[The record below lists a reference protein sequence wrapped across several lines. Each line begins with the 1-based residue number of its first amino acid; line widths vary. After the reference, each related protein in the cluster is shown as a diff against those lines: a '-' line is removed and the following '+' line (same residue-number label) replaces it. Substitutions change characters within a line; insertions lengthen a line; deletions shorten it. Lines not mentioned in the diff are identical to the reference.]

1 MKDQLAEKILAKTM
15 NWDHET
21 LKDELYRLQVMSSLK
36 YDSYQQFS
44 SGKQFIESLALWLKR
59 FPQEDRQCAYLF
71 VKENI
76 VFISEREVQ
85 QLVSVAFEEK
95 IRNKIIDFSKQ
106 DRTLISR
113 AGGYSKQIYQFSLR
127 KTLFLGLSD
136 GAHMDF
142 FRRYNNFLSNEQVFM
157 HYDFSQEKYEKMLKD
172 LREDLREKFI
182 GVDVENEEFDTFV
195 LIDDFS
201 GSGISYIRK
210 ETDNGESIWKGKL
223 HSFIKKIVDGK
234 NNHNRIRFHVI
245 LYIATH
251 EAVENI
257 RRNLKKLIKE
267 QEWNIEYTV
276 EAIQYVGRAD
286 LDWKTE
292 KLLEKDFVSHNNESF
307 ETFMDHH
314 YRKGNVSKPYMGF
327 NGCALPLVLYHNT
340 PNNSFP
346 IIWYGWTKKGSG
358 HLDKREE
365 ALFPRITRHK
375 EN

>member
-15 NWDHET
+15 NWDYDT
-21 LKDELYRLQVMSSLK
+21 LKDELYGLQVMSTFK

-59 FPQEDRQCAYLF
+59 FPQKDRQCAYMF

-76 VFISEREVQ
+76 VFISEREMQ

-95 IRNKIIDFSKQ
+95 IRNKIIDFS
-106 DRTLISR
+106 RRNSVLISESS
-113 AGGYSKQIYQFSLR
+113 GYSKRIYQFFLR

-136 GAHMDF
+136 GAHMDY

-157 HYDFSQEKYEKMLKD
+157 HYDFSKEKYEKMLKD
-172 LREDLREKFI
+172 LREDLKKSFSE
-182 GVDVENEEFDTFV
+182 VNVENEEFNTFV

-210 ETDNGESIWKGKL
+210 ETDNGVSIWKGKL
-223 HSFIKKIVDGK
+223 STFIKTIVERK
-234 NNHNRIRFHVI
+234 NKRNQIRFHVI

-257 RRNLKKLIKE
+257 KGNLEKFIRE
-267 QEWNIEYTV
+267 QGWDIAYTV
-276 EAIQYVGRAD
+276 EAIQYVERAD

-292 KLLEKDFVSHNNESF
+292 KMIERDFVLHNNNNF
-307 ETFMDHH
+307 ETFIDHH
-314 YRKGNVSKPYMGF
+314 YKKGDVSKPYMGF

-346 IIWYGWTKKGSG
+346 VIWHGWTKKGLG
-358 HLDKREE
+358 NLTKKEE

>member
-15 NWDHET
+15 NWDHDT
-21 LKDELYRLQVMSSLK
+21 LKNELYGLQVMSAFK

-44 SGKQFIESLALWLKR
+44 SGKQFVESLALWLKR
-59 FPQEDRQCAYLF
+59 FPQEDRQCAYMF

-76 VFISEREVQ
+76 VFISEREMQ

-95 IRNKIIDFSKQ
+95 IRNKIIDFS
-106 DRTLISR
+106 RRNSVLISESG
-113 AGGYSKQIYQFSLR
+113 AYSKRIYQFFLR

-136 GAHMDF
+136 GAHMDY

-172 LREDLREKFI
+172 LREDLKKSFSE
-182 GVDVENEEFDTFV
+182 VDVENEEFDTFV

-210 ETDNGESIWKGKL
+210 ETDNGVSIWKGKL
-223 HSFIKKIVDGK
+223 STFIKTIVDRK
-234 NNHNRIRFHVI
+234 NKRNQIRFHVI

-251 EAVENI
+251 DAVENI
-257 RRNLKKLIKE
+257 KGNLKEFIIE
-267 QEWNIEYTV
+267 QGWDIEYTV
-276 EAIQYVGRAD
+276 EAIQYVERAD
-286 LDWKTE
+286 MDWKKE
-292 KLLEKDFVSHNNESF
+292 KLMEKDFVSHNNDNF
-307 ETFMDHH
+307 ETFIDHH
-314 YRKGNVSKPYMGF
+314 YKKGDVSKPYMGF

-346 IIWYGWTKKGSG
+346 VIWHGWTKKGSG
-358 HLDKREE
+358 DLAKKEE